1 MQHFGAGERVLRE
14 GTADS
19 RLFII
24 LAGKADLICTDVSGQ
39 EQLVETLARGDLFG
53 VITLFS
59 GKPSPASVV
68 ATDDLEVIAL
78 RADAVNQMLEGR
90 RALAR
95 EIGQLIEG
103 RRKAIEAAQNPG
115 SLSAEAS

>member
-1 MQHFGAGERVLRE
+1 MGN
-14 GTADS
+14 

-24 LAGKADLICTDVSGQ
+24 LAGKASLTCTDVRGQ
-39 EQLVETLARGDLFG
+39 EQVVETLGRGDLFG

-78 RADAVNQMLEGR
+78 RADAINQMLEGR
-90 RALAR
+90 RSLAR

-103 RRKAIEAAQNPG
+103 RRKAIEAARNPG
-115 SLSAEAS
+115 TLPAATP